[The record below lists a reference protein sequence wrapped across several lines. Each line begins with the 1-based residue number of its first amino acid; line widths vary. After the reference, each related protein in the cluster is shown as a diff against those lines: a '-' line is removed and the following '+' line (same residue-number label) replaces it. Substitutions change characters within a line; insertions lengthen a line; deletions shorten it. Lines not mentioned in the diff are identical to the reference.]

1 MLRNGKLV
9 EIPLPN
15 CEKHRTS
22 VLNSHFPKVGTNV
35 LVMGNSEL
43 AVNNITR
50 LIEQQERSVA
60 WLSRV
65 TGIPYKRLLAEL
77 KHKTKPMSLDTALA
91 AAAALGEELPALVAA

>member
-1 MLRNGKLV
+1 
-9 EIPLPN
+9 
-15 CEKHRTS
+15 
-22 VLNSHFPKVGTNV
+22 
-35 LVMGNSEL
+35 MGNSEL

-50 LIEQQERSVA
+50 LIEQQERSIA

-91 AAAALGEELPALVAA
+91 AADALGEELPALVAA